1 MNMCTYLKHIGLTD
15 KCLKLCLIVSLIDRQ
30 LEVEVY
36 FAVVVERNERA
47 NGKSCSFRANKF

>member
-1 MNMCTYLKHIGLTD
+1 MYLNHIGLTD
-15 KCLKLCLIVSLIDRQ
+15 KCLNVGLNDRQ

>member
-1 MNMCTYLKHIGLTD
+1 MYLKHISLTD
-15 KCLKLCLIVSLIDRQ
+15 KYLIVGLIDRQ

-36 FAVVVERNERA
+36 FAVVVVVVVLERNERA

>member
-1 MNMCTYLKHIGLTD
+1 MYLKHISLTD
-15 KCLKLCLIVSLIDRQ
+15 KCFIVGLIDRQ

-36 FAVVVERNERA
+36 FAVVVVERNERA

>member
-1 MNMCTYLKHIGLTD
+1 MYLKHIGLTD

-36 FAVVVERNERA
+36 FAVVVVVVERNERA

>member
-1 MNMCTYLKHIGLTD
+1 MYLKHIGLTD
-15 KCLKLCLIVSLIDRQ
+15 KCLIVGLIDRQ

-36 FAVVVERNERA
+36 FAVVVVVERNERA

>member
-1 MNMCTYLKHIGLTD
+1 MYLKHIGLTD
-15 KCLKLCLIVSLIDRQ
+15 KCLKLCLTVSLIDRQ

-36 FAVVVERNERA
+36 FAVVVVVVERNERA

>member
-1 MNMCTYLKHIGLTD
+1 MYLKHIGLTD
-15 KCLKLCLIVSLIDRQ
+15 KCFIVGLIDRQ

-36 FAVVVERNERA
+36 FAVVVVVVVERNERA

>member
-1 MNMCTYLKHIGLTD
+1 MYLKHIGLTD
-15 KCLKLCLIVSLIDRQ
+15 KCFIVGLIDRQ

-36 FAVVVERNERA
+36 FAVVMVVLERNEGA

>member
-1 MNMCTYLKHIGLTD
+1 MCTYLKHIGLTD
-15 KCLKLCLIVSLIDRQ
+15 KCLIVGLIDRQ